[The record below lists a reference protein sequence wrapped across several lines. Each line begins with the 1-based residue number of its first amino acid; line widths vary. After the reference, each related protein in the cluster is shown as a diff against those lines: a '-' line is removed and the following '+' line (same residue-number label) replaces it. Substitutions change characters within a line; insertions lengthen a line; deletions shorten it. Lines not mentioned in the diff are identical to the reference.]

1 MFPSVGSWTHVA
13 FSFFESIRY
22 RQHPISAFGR
32 QCVNSLTVL
41 EGGVPS
47 LQDTYSGALL
57 SREIVCFL
65 NPELLDYRIVIR
77 ERKFYIK
84 VIGFIGQ
91 MVLLTVN

>member
-1 MFPSVGSWTHVA
+1 MLRFRFLNPSDADSIPFPPLEDSVSTHL
-13 FSFFESIRY
+13 
-22 RQHPISAFGR
+22 P
-32 QCVNSLTVL
+32 VL